1 MFIDVVPNRTSAPA
15 VLLRE
20 SWRDKGKVAKRTIA
34 NISDWPPEKIEALR
48 VVLKSDGKVD
58 VVQRGGFTGLT
69 ITRSLPHGHVAATL
83 GAMTR
88 LKFQDLLGLNPETS
102 KRVFALIAARI
113 LDPQPKLAI
122 ARALSEE
129 STQWSLARILEL
141 PDHTSSDDLYEA
153 MDALVARQ
161 GAIEKALARRHL
173 SDGSLLLYDLTST
186 YFEGHT
192 CPLANYGHS
201 RDGKRGLPQITVGL
215 LCNREGC
222 PVAIEVFP
230 GNTGDPTSFTAQVA
244 KVRERFGLTQVI
256 MVGDRGM
263 ITSARIRE
271 DLRGAPGMAWITAL
285 RNADIRNLR
294 DQGAIQLGIFDTT
307 NLAEI
312 SSPDFPDERLIV
324 CRNPLLATERTRKRR
339 ELLETTQAR
348 LEEIR
353 KKVTRSE
360 RPLKGKVAI
369 ARAVEKAFGRHKM
382 EKHFIV
388 AIDDASFSWK
398 RDEEKIAKEQEL
410 DGFYVVRTSVP
421 VAQLSAT
428 EAVAAYKDLATV
440 ERAFRTMKSLDLKL
454 RPIHHVREDRVRSHV
469 FLCMLAY
476 YVEYHMRQWL
486 APILFQEDDRESAAA
501 ERADIVSPALR
512 SEKAHQKDASKRTAT
527 GGPVHSFHTLLKDL
541 ATISLNTLTSTPDV
555 PAFTLVTRPTVVQ
568 ARAFALLKVPSP

>member
-1 MFIDVVPNRTSAPA
+1 MFIDVVPNRSSPPA

-20 SWRDKGKVAKRTIA
+20 SSRENGKVTKRTIA
-34 NISDWPPEKIEALR
+34 NLSDWPEEKIEALR

-58 VVQRGGFTGLT
+58 VVKRGGFTGLT
-69 ITRSLPHGHVAATL
+69 ITRSLPHGHVVATL

-102 KRVFALIAARI
+102 KRVFALIASRI

-129 STQWSLARILEL
+129 STQWSLGRILEL
-141 PDHTSSDDLYEA
+141 PEHTSSDDLYDA

-161 GAIEKALARRHL
+161 GSIEKTLAKRHL

-192 CPLANYGHS
+192 CPLATYGHS
-201 RDGKRGLPQITVGL
+201 RDGKRGLLQITVGL

-222 PVAIEVFP
+222 PIAVEVFP

-244 KVRERFGLTQVI
+244 KIRERFGLSQVI

-271 DLRGAPGMAWITAL
+271 DLRGVPGMAWITAL
-285 RNADIRNLR
+285 RNADIRALR

-312 SSPDFPDERLIV
+312 SSSAFPDERLIV
-324 CRNPLLATERTRKRR
+324 CRNPLLAAERTRKRN
-339 ELLETTQAR
+339 ELLDTTQAR
-348 LEEIR
+348 LEDVQR
-353 KKVTRSE
+353 KVTRAE
-360 RPLKGKVAI
+360 KPLKGQVAI

-388 AIDDASFSWK
+388 TIEDESFAWK
-398 RDEEKIAKEQEL
+398 RNDEKIAKEAEL
-410 DGFYVVRTSVP
+410 DGFYVIRTSVP
-421 VAQLSAT
+421 LEQLPAN

-440 ERAFRTMKSLDLKL
+440 ERAFRTMKGLDLKI

-486 APILFQEDDRESAAA
+486 APILFHDDDRESAAA
-501 ERADIVSPALR
+501 ERADIVTPALR
-512 SEKAHQKDASKRTAT
+512 SEKAHQKDASKRTAN
-527 GGPVHSFHTLLKDL
+527 GAPVHSFHTLLKDL

-555 PAFTLVTRPTVVQ
+555 PAFTLVTRPTTVQ
-568 ARAFALLKVPSP
+568 EQAFALLKVPTP